1 MDVAVAYTSV
11 ASARCRPTLIGQCE
25 KPQAVGRQQIQI
37 PTLFPYPHLT
47 ANEGMTA
54 AQKRSIM
61 SFAKGRSDCEAERD
75 IIARGFVDML
85 DLLSKEE
92 SNTKDYFKARLY
104 DLETDKNLS
113 DEERQTYSSP
123 LFTQMYDVD
132 DKHDRIRR
140 TILMGLYSFW
150 ETSLLNICEYG
161 DATER
166 DSPKKR
172 LSVDNNIK
180 HTSKKNCECG
190 CAIYL
195 QEIYKEEQLP
205 EFARLIKDYIRELR
219 NYITHG
225 TANEER
231 KRTISELSKSHPEFG
246 IKAGCNCK
254 CHLST
259 YKGLEEILTV
269 IKSALNQAEQQTK
282 LDKR

>member
-1 MDVAVAYTSV
+1 
-11 ASARCRPTLIGQCE
+11 
-25 KPQAVGRQQIQI
+25 
-37 PTLFPYPHLT
+37 
-47 ANEGMTA
+47 MTA

-166 DSPKKR
+166 DSPKK
-172 LSVDNNIK
+172 D
-180 HTSKKNCECG
+180 
-190 CAIYL
+190 
-195 QEIYKEEQLP
+195 
-205 EFARLIKDYIRELR
+205 
-219 NYITHG
+219 
-225 TANEER
+225 
-231 KRTISELSKSHPEFG
+231 
-246 IKAGCNCK
+246 
-254 CHLST
+254 
-259 YKGLEEILTV
+259 
-269 IKSALNQAEQQTK
+269 
-282 LDKR
+282 